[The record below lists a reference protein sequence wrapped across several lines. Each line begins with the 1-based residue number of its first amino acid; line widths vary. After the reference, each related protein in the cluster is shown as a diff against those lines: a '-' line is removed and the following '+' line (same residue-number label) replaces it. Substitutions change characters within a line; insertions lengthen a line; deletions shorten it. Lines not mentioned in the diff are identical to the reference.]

1 MQQADPVKSAAAS
14 GIPGSKCSAH
24 CVSDCYTR
32 STGTS
37 PYCQLRPN
45 YNVVVCSSCGSFPLR
60 RNSDSS
66 SFSLY
71 SVRLLGMHQHVL
83 QPFIFHLDIG
93 IVKES
98 LHYQCHSWRR
108 ERKRN
113 QQENRKLPKIYKV
126 NLGSKAKFRSSAR
139 AGYSSMTSRGCVEVW
154 PGRVTRAA
162 PALWSISIANI
173 S

>member
-1 MQQADPVKSAAAS
+1 MSSESDPQRHFGQATAMEVRRLRNAAGRPSQECCSFRNFPAANAVLSLGS
-14 GIPGSKCSAH
+14 G
-24 CVSDCYTR
+24 SDCYTR

-66 SFSLY
+66 SLPLY
-71 SVRLLGMHQHVL
+71 SVRLLGMRQHVL

-98 LHYQCHSWRR
+98 LHYQCH
-108 ERKRN
+108 
-113 QQENRKLPKIYKV
+113 
-126 NLGSKAKFRSSAR
+126 
-139 AGYSSMTSRGCVEVW
+139 
-154 PGRVTRAA
+154 
-162 PALWSISIANI
+162 
-173 S
+173 